1 MRRILRYLGTLIG
14 AFWFY
19 FGSAPGFEL
28 VMQTPWWKLLIFV
41 VLGCLMFPTPPA
53 MDIRGWQE
61 INSLN
66 GASWSLMW
74 EYVANI
80 FYALIIRRLPTVM
93 LGVIVAMSA
102 FLTLDLALNWDVFSL
117 LEQRQWA
124 LYTVIGGFGLT
135 PDQIYIGVCRLIYPF
150 FGGLLLYRLS
160 KLRIRLPHGGM
171 LWCSVAIAT
180 ALCMPCI
187 GGDEHPWLNGLYC
200 ALVILLLFPAIVA
213 TGAGSPLV
221 GKRTTAL
228 CKFLG
233 LISYPLYITHY
244 PMIYVQMNW
253 AAQHTDAPLGTHI
266 WVAVSIF
273 VASIAVAYASVI
285 VWDLP
290 IRAWL
295 SARFLHRKRQ
305 ADTVAAVEKAV

>member
-117 LEQRQWA
+117 IEQRQWA

-160 KLRIRLPHGGM
+160 KLRIRLPHGVCCG
-171 LWCSVAIAT
+171 AR
-180 ALCMPCI
+180 
-187 GGDEHPWLNGLYC
+187 WL
-200 ALVILLLFPAIVA
+200 
-213 TGAGSPLV
+213 
-221 GKRTTAL
+221 
-228 CKFLG
+228 
-233 LISYPLYITHY
+233 
-244 PMIYVQMNW
+244 
-253 AAQHTDAPLGTHI
+253 
-266 WVAVSIF
+266 
-273 VASIAVAYASVI
+273 
-285 VWDLP
+285 
-290 IRAWL
+290 
-295 SARFLHRKRQ
+295 
-305 ADTVAAVEKAV
+305 